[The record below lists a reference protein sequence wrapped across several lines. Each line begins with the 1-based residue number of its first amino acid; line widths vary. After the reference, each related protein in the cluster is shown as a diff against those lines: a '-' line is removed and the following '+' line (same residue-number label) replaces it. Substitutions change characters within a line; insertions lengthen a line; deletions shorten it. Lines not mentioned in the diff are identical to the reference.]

1 MGTVQTGFHL
11 GSCLT
16 APLFHFTEPHPL
28 RLFFIGRSPR
38 DPARV
43 QLRLTLFKEGA
54 CFNFR

>member
-1 MGTVQTGFHL
+1 MRTVQTGFHL

-28 RLFFIGRSPR
+28 RLFFIARRQS
-38 DPARV
+38 DPACP